1 MTSFATMVP
10 DEVRWRRALC
20 SALGLALM
28 TALPAVAGVGDIVTV
43 AGGLGAGQATAISQ
57 QPAGIVLVGSNL
69 YVADVAKR
77 VVRKID
83 LATNLETV
91 VAGDGTV
98 GMGGEGGPAVKGR
111 LDHPE
116 DVVVDA
122 DGNMIIATAYRIWRV
137 RPDGILEIAAG
148 AGSISGDSGDGGPAP
163 KATFRQVRAVAVD
176 SLRRIYVADLQAH
189 RIRRILPNGTI
200 EAFAGT
206 GTQGLSGDG
215 GAALAAQ
222 LSLLAGVAVD
232 GMDNVYVSDSGNGR
246 VRKIDAATGTI
257 STLASVPGSIWQIT
271 VDGAGAVY
279 AGEPANDR
287 IVKITAGGS
296 VSTLVTVPGSNITDV
311 QVGPDGTVY
320 GSDRGQLR
328 VWKIDPGLV
337 VTALAGNGNASFGGD
352 GGQADLAQID
362 YPSGTAI
369 DPSGN
374 LLIVDSNNHRVRRV
388 DRLTGAIETIAGTG
402 EQGFSGDGG
411 PAVSAMLSNPV
422 GIAVSSTGDV
432 YVSDNGTHRIRKI
445 DTSGDISTICGT
457 GTFGNG
463 GDGGP
468 ATAATVG
475 GVRALAMGPGDQL
488 FIATGAKVR
497 KIDLAQNLIVH
508 VAGTGVAGQNFGD
521 GGPAIL
527 AQLSAEA
534 IALDAA
540 GNLFIG
546 ASRAVRRVD
555 AATQIIETVAG
566 NEQKDPGTGDGGR
579 PRDAG
584 LGNVDGV
591 AVDPTGNLVFVASQN
606 RVRRVDRAADLIT
619 GYAGVAECCG
629 NAGEGGAAAAAYLGG
644 AGALTLSPGGSL
656 LIAERDDDRVR
667 KVVTP
672 VCGDGT
678 LTPPTET
685 CDDGDT
691 LPGACNESCRLDPV
705 STVDTVW
712 AGGTVATGADA
723 TGADPLVASVTLPDG
738 GDVSIQRTA
747 STGGGVG
754 FSTLGVAFGIEITPA
769 APPTPSNPIVL
780 EFTIDGA
787 LIPLGENEE
796 TIQISKDGVPIT
808 AACSTP
814 TDASPGPSCV
824 ATRARLVNGDVK
836 LRINTLS
843 ASDWGF
849 EVVCGAEPVAGCKT
863 AAPGKAT
870 LVIKNDPL
878 GYAKDSFQWTLTNGA
893 ATDPGELGDPSTQTS
908 FSLCL
913 YHAGGLQ
920 MRAQVPAGGLC
931 AGRACWRPLRDGFR
945 FSDKQSSADGIGTLL
960 VQAGAQGKAKIQIKG
975 AGAGL
980 SLPGLPLNPP
990 VVAQLRGSN
999 GVCWQSTFTHPAR
1012 SAKPG
1017 SSFKAKSD

>member
-1 MTSFATMVP
+1 MVSGNM
-10 DEVRWRRALC
+10 RWRQAL
-20 SALGLALM
+20 SALVVVLM
-28 TALPAVAGVGDIVTV
+28 LSLTADAGVGDIVTV
-43 AGGLGAGQATAISQ
+43 AGGLGAGQATAVSQ
-57 QPAGIVLVGSNL
+57 QPAGIALTGSNL
-69 YVADVAKR
+69 FVADVAKR

-83 LATNLETV
+83 LLTNIETV
-91 VAGDGTV
+91 VAGDGTA
-98 GMGGEGGPAVKGR
+98 GLGGEGGPAVTGR
-111 LDHPE
+111 LDNPE
-116 DVVVDA
+116 DVIVDP

-137 RPDGILEIAAG
+137 RPDGILEIVAG
-148 AGSISGDSGDGGPAP
+148 KGSISGDSGDGGAAP
-163 KATFRQVRAVAVD
+163 QATFRQIHAVAVD
-176 SLRRIYVADLQAH
+176 SLRRIYVADRDAH

-206 GTQGLSGDG
+206 GVQGFSGDG

-222 LSLLAGVAVD
+222 LSTPAGVAVD

-246 VRKIDAATGTI
+246 VRKIDAVTGNI
-257 STLASVPGSIWQIT
+257 STLASVPGSIWQLT
-271 VDGAGAVY
+271 VDGAGSVFV
-279 AGEPANDR
+279 GEPVNDR
-287 IVKITAGGS
+287 VVKISAGGS
-296 VSTLVTVPGSNITDV
+296 VTTWVTVPGSNITDV
-311 QVGPDGTVY
+311 QVAPDGTVY
-320 GSDRGQLR
+320 ASDRFQLR
-328 VWKIDPGLV
+328 IWKIDPVLA
-337 VTALAGNGNASFGGD
+337 VTVLAGNGYASFGGD

-369 DPSGN
+369 DPAGN

-388 DRLTGAIETIAGTG
+388 DRLTGAIDTIAGTG
-402 EQGFSGDGG
+402 DQGFSGDGG

-422 GIAVSSTGDV
+422 GIAVASTGDI

-488 FIATGAKVR
+488 FVANGSTVR
-497 KIDLAQNLIVH
+497 KIDLAQNVIVR
-508 VAGTGVAGQNFGD
+508 VAGTGVSGQNLGD

-527 AQLSAEA
+527 AQLSADA

-540 GNLFIG
+540 GNLIIG

-555 AATQIIETVAG
+555 AATQIIATVAG
-566 NEQKDPGTGDGGR
+566 NELKDPGTGDGGR

-591 AVDPTGNLVFVASQN
+591 AVDPTGNVVYVASQN

-619 GYAGVAECCG
+619 GYAGVSECCG
-629 NAGEGGAAAAAYLGG
+629 NAGEGGAAAAAYLGS
-644 AGALTLSPGGSL
+644 AGALALAPGGSL

-678 LTPPTET
+678 LTPPSEA

-691 LPGACNESCRLDPV
+691 LPGACNELCRLDPV
-705 STVDTVW
+705 LTTDTVG

-738 GDVSIQRTA
+738 GDVSINRTA

-754 FSTLGVAFGIEITPA
+754 FSTLGVEFNIEIMPA
-769 APPTPSNPIVL
+769 LPPAPSNPIVL
-780 EFTIDGA
+780 EFTIDAA
-787 LIPLGENEE
+787 LIPLGESEA
-796 TIQISKDGVPIT
+796 TIQITKDGAPIT
-808 AACSTP
+808 AACVP
-814 TDASPGPSCV
+814 ATDASPGPSCV
-824 ATRARLVNGDVK
+824 AARSRLVNGDVR

-849 EVVCGAEPVAGCKT
+849 DVVCGAEPVAGCKT
-863 AAPGKAT
+863 AAPGQAT

-893 ATDPGELGDPSTQTS
+893 ATDPSELGDPLTQTAY
-908 FSLCL
+908 SLCL

-931 AGRACWRPLRDGFR
+931 SGRACWRPLRDGFR
-945 FSDKQSSADGIGTLL
+945 FSDKQSSADGVGTLL
-960 VQAGAQGKAKIQIKG
+960 VQAGAQGKAKLQVKGKG
-975 AGAGL
+975 AGL
-980 SLPGLPLNPP
+980 RLPGLPLNPP

-999 GVCWQSTFTHPAR
+999 GVCWQSTFANPAR

-1017 SSFKAKSD
+1017 ASFTAKSE